1 MHIAAWGAV
10 AIMIGSTAWQMYGTS
25 PRVAAYAQ
33 PGRGDGP
40 AQAADEDLGFFEA
53 ISNSSATSSTKEEV
67 AHLGPN
73 IASQIIMNYAVMQG
87 DGTYTPES
95 AARMGQQM
103 AAAAQIRVEHPIY
116 EASALATTPDISSVR
131 VERYKQDIGEAF
143 KPLAA
148 HTRPEFEPLALYVE
162 TKDTAH
168 LDELRMIAGAYR
180 TAATQAAG
188 LVVPADVASI
198 HAATLNAM
206 QAYAAVI
213 EALADNADNPI
224 TTAALLVSFNNAEN
238 ELRAALGAYG
248 PYYAS
253 K

>member
-1 MHIAAWGAV
+1 MHIAALGAV
-10 AIMIGSTAWQMYGTS
+10 AAMIGSVAWQAYGTS
-25 PRVAAYAQ
+25 PQAAAYAQ
-33 PGRGDGP
+33 PGRGNTP

-53 ISNSSATSSTKEEV
+53 ISNPSATSSTKEEI
-67 AHLGPN
+67 AQLGPN
-73 IASQIIMNYAVMQG
+73 IASQIIMNYAIMNG
-87 DGTYTPES
+87 EGTYTPES
-95 AARMGQQM
+95 AARIGQQM
-103 AAAAQIRVEHPIY
+103 AAAAQIRVAHPVY
-116 EASALATTPDISSVR
+116 EAAALATTSDTSAVR
-131 VERYKQDIGEAF
+131 VEQYKREIGEAF

-162 TKDTAH
+162 TKDTKY
-168 LDELRMIAGAYR
+168 LDELRSIADAYR
-180 TAATQAAG
+180 TSVAQAAP
-188 LVVPADVASI
+188 LIVPKDAASI

-224 TTAALLVSFNNAEN
+224 TTTALLVSFNKAEQ
-238 ELRAALGAYG
+238 ELRTALDAYG